1 MNIVKQRSQTF
12 SKDSHAGGMG
22 DRGPSEY
29 TASSSRVSRGHRLHR
44 RISSANIV
52 VDPTQQNPVRRM
64 VNNAIDVR
72 AGITLR

>member
-29 TASSSRVSRGHRLHR
+29 TASSSRGKQGP
-44 RISSANIV
+44 SATQA
-52 VDPTQQNPVRRM
+52 TQQNPVRRM

-72 AGITLR
+72 AGITSR